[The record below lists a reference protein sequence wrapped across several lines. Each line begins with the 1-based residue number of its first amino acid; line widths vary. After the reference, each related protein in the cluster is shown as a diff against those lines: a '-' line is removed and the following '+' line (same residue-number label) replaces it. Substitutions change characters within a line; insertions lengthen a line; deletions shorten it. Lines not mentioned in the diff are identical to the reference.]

1 MTDFPKVQQVSNKY
15 LEKIICDADARTIDL
30 IEGLDEEQLMGPKL
44 SIVNPTL
51 WSIGHIAWFYEKFI
65 LRDRENRAPV
75 LDCGDTL
82 YDSTAVA
89 QKTRWDLNL
98 PDLETTIKY
107 RETIRDLI
115 LERLGSDKR
124 ASAENSYFMQL
135 TAFHEDMHGEALTYT
150 RQTLG
155 YPRPP
160 FVESVPVSIEG
171 AGPYPGDVE
180 VPG

>member
-75 LDCGDTL
+75 LECGDTL

-135 TAFHEDMHGEALTYT
+135 TAFHEDMHGEGLTSVSYT
-150 RQTLG
+150 HLTL
-155 YPRPP
+155 PTILR
-160 FVESVPVSIEG
+160 V
-171 AGPYPGDVE
+171 
-180 VPG
+180 